1 MTMRRLIPWLILAI
15 ILTASC
21 TRRIEAVTAPTAPG
35 ARSAHRTDAP
45 HRTAEPVDSAA
56 AARLDSMGHRL
67 PAMRLTESDLT
78 IDAASWITLHWR
90 LTTIKPI

>member
-1 MTMRRLIPWLILAI
+1 MTMRRLLPWLLMAV

-21 TRRIEAVTAPTAPG
+21 TRRIGAVTAPTAPG
-35 ARSAHRTDAP
+35 ARPAHSPDAP
-45 HRTAEPVDSAA
+45 HRPTEPVDSAA
-56 AARLDSMGHRL
+56 AIRLDSMGHRP